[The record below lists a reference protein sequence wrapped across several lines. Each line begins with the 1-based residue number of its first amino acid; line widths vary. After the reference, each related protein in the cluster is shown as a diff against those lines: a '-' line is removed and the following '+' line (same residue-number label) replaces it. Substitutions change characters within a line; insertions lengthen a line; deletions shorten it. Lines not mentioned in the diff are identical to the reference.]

1 MATGVM
7 VNVETLDR
15 PATGRIAAGEH
26 RFPLRVYVE
35 DTDLGGIVYHANF
48 LRFMERARTDMLELA
63 GIDQREAIARGQ
75 GIYVISALS
84 IQYHRPAGLGDILI
98 VVSRMTETRPAS
110 CVIHQR
116 VMRGLELVAE
126 ADVTAVL
133 VSPTGRP
140 KRQPQA
146 WLEAFRRLQGE
157 EDTL

>member
-1 MATGVM
+1 M

-15 PATGRIAAGEH
+15 PATGRIAGGEH

-63 GIDQREAIARGQ
+63 GINQREAIAQGL

-84 IQYHRPAGLGDILI
+84 IQYHRPASLGDVLI
-98 VVSRMTETRPAS
+98 VVSRMTDAKPAS
-110 CVIHQR
+110 CAIHQR

-140 KRQPQA
+140 KRQPPA

>member
-1 MATGVM
+1 M
-7 VNVETLDR
+7 VNPDTLDR
-15 PATGRIAAGEH
+15 PATGRIADGAH

-63 GIDQREAIARGQ
+63 GIDQREAIARGT
-75 GIYVISALS
+75 GSYVVSSLS
-84 IQYHRPAGLGDILI
+84 IAYHRPAHLGDVLL
-98 VVSRMTETRPAS
+98 VVSRMTDTRPAS

-116 VMRGLELVAE
+116 VMRGMEVVAE
-126 ADVTAVL
+126 ADVIAVL

-140 KRQPQA
+140 RRQPQA

-157 EDTL
+157 DQSL